1 MVKLDLTL
9 AEKKFLICELAERIK
24 DLAFISAEERVEQ
37 ALNALL
43 EKVKDKELD
52 LNQPIE
58 ITFHYQF
65 LLNDLLQV
73 LARFKRFKEG
83 MQLAKE
89 REN

>member
-9 AEKKFLICELAERIK
+9 PEKKFLIYELAERIK
-24 DLAFISAEERVEQ
+24 DLAYINAEEKVEQ

-65 LLNDLLQV
+65 LLNDLLQI
-73 LARFKRFKEG
+73 LARFKRFEEG

>member
-9 AEKKFLICELAERIK
+9 PEKKFLIYELAERIK
-24 DLAFISAEERVEQ
+24 DLAYINAEEKVEQ

-65 LLNDLLQV
+65 LLNDLLQI